1 MYAKGRDALKMAAAE
16 KSDANLHELRKRAKD
31 LLYTC
36 ELLRKASPRARALF
50 ADLKRFTDLL
60 GEHRDLAMLLRVMAA
75 GRLVHEGPLGGQLAK
90 LASRE
95 QTSLCNRA
103 WKIGL
108 RIYDEP
114 AAAFVSRV
122 HGDWKSWRNS

>member
-1 MYAKGRDALKMAAAE
+1 M
-16 KSDANLHELRKRAKD
+16 RKRAKD

-36 ELLRKASPRARALF
+36 EFLRKASPRTRALA
-50 ADLKRFTDLL
+50 ADLKRLTDLL
-60 GEHRDLAMLLRVMAA
+60 GQHRDLAMLQGAVAA
-75 GRLVHEGPLGGQLAK
+75 GRLVHEGALHRQLVK

-95 QTSLCNRA
+95 QASLCNRV

-114 AAAFVSRV
+114 AAAFASRV
-122 HGDWKSWRNS
+122 HGDWKAWRNN